1 MKKVIKLLLI
11 ILWLLVIFIF
21 SNQDGTTSTALTNGV
36 LEKYLFFIDSDM
48 FFIVIRKIA
57 HITEYLILGILV
69 FSFVNEFKIDRK
81 IIISLLICLIFSS
94 LDEFHQ
100 LFIPGRT
107 GKILD
112 VFIDMIGV
120 LLGIGVLLLIHKNL
134 RKQRLYNCK

>member
-11 ILWLLVIFIF
+11 ILWLFVIFIF
-21 SNQDGTTSTALTNGV
+21 SNQDGTTSTALTNDV
-36 LEKYLFFIDSDM
+36 LEKYLFFIDSDV
-48 FFIVIRKIA
+48 FFIIIRKIA

-69 FSFVNEFKIDRK
+69 FGFVNEFKIDRK

-112 VFIDMIGV
+112 AFIDMIGV

-134 RKQRLYNCK
+134 RKQR

>member
-21 SNQDGTTSTALTNGV
+21 SNQDGTTSTALTNDV
-36 LEKYLFFIDSDM
+36 LEKYLFFIDSDV

-134 RKQRLYNCK
+134 RKQR

>member
-36 LEKYLFFIDSDM
+36 LEKYLFFIDSDVL
-48 FFIVIRKIA
+48 FIIIRKIA

-69 FSFVNEFKIDRK
+69 FGFVNEFKIDRK

-112 VFIDMIGV
+112 VFIDMIGI
-120 LLGIGVLLLIHKNL
+120 LLGIGVVSLVHKDL
-134 RKQRLYNCK
+134 RKQR

>member
-36 LEKYLFFIDSDM
+36 LEKYLFFIDSDI
-48 FFIVIRKIA
+48 FFIIIRKIA
-57 HITEYLILGILV
+57 HIIEYLILGILV

-81 IIISLLICLIFSS
+81 IIVSLLVCLILSS

-112 VFIDMIGV
+112 VFIDMMGV
-120 LLGIGVLLLIHKNL
+120 LLGINGLLLINKVF
-134 RKQRLYNCK
+134 RKQR

>member
-1 MKKVIKLLLI
+1 MKKVIRLLLI

-36 LEKYLFFIDSDM
+36 LEKYLFFIDSDI

-57 HITEYLILGILV
+57 HITEYLILEILV
-69 FSFVNEFKIDRK
+69 FSFVNELNIDRK
-81 IIISLLICLIFSS
+81 IIVSLLICLILSS
-94 LDEFHQ
+94 IDEFHQ

-112 VFIDMIGV
+112 VFIDMIGA
-120 LLGIGVLLLIHKNL
+120 LLGIGVLSLVHKNL
-134 RKQRLYNCK
+134 RKQR

>member
-1 MKKVIKLLLI
+1 MRKVIKLLLI

-21 SNQDGTTSTALTNGV
+21 SNQDGTTSTALTNDV
-36 LEKYLFFIDSDM
+36 LEKYLFFIDSDV
-48 FFIVIRKIA
+48 FFIIIRKIA

-69 FSFVNEFKIDRK
+69 FGFVNEFKIDRK

-120 LLGIGVLLLIHKNL
+120 LLGIGVVSLVHKDL
-134 RKQRLYNCK
+134 RKQR

>member
-36 LEKYLFFIDSDM
+36 LEKYLFFIDSDVL
-48 FFIVIRKIA
+48 FIIIRKIA

-134 RKQRLYNCK
+134 RKQR

>member
-36 LEKYLFFIDSDM
+36 LEKYLFFIDSDVL
-48 FFIVIRKIA
+48 FIIIRKIA

-69 FSFVNEFKIDRK
+69 FSFVKEFKMNRK
-81 IIISLLICLIFSS
+81 IIVSLLICLILSS

-134 RKQRLYNCK
+134 RKQR

>member
-36 LEKYLFFIDSDM
+36 LEKYLFFIDSDI

-57 HITEYLILGILV
+57 HIIEYLILGILV

-120 LLGIGVLLLIHKNL
+120 LLGIGVVSLVHKDL
-134 RKQRLYNCK
+134 RKQR

>member
-36 LEKYLFFIDSDM
+36 LEKYLFFIDSDI

-57 HITEYLILGILV
+57 HIIEYLILGILV

-112 VFIDMIGV
+112 AFIDMIGV

-134 RKQRLYNCK
+134 RKQR

>member
-134 RKQRLYNCK
+134 RKQR